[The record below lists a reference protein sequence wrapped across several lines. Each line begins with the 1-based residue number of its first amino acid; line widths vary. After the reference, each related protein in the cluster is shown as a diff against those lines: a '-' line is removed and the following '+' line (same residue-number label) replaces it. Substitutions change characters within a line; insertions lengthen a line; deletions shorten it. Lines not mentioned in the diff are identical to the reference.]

1 MSVRFIVAALIAAAL
16 VAPAASPALA
26 QSDQDAIKALIQS
39 AYVDG
44 LQNLG
49 DLEKTKA
56 GFHPDFVLLGLR
68 DGTLTRLPIA
78 EWIAA
83 ETKATRRRRRSGFR
97 AGLRAPGPAR
107 RRAHAPAHPEW
118 IVGREAEDRRG
129 EGTTTCTTRK
139 LPLARLTS
147 DLAQLPPDKRAALQ
161 WLRGISRQRPRR
173 RRVHQLRHPGL
184 PSRREAARALRRG
197 GEHCAFYPGAVVE
210 QYAANWRHT
219 TPAREPFDSRRTIRC
234 RQRWSGSS

>member
-78 EWIAA
+78 EWIASA
-83 ETKATRRRRRSGFR
+83 GKRKADGVKPPLTVCRFLAIDVTGSAASVKLELHQNDKRLFTDYLSLYKFPDG
-97 AGLRAPGPAR
+97 
-107 RRAHAPAHPEW
+107 W
-118 IVGREAEDRRG
+118 KIVG
-129 EGTTTCTTRK
+129 K
-139 LPLARLTS
+139 
-147 DLAQLPPDKRAALQ
+147 
-161 WLRGISRQRPRR
+161 IYY
-173 RRVHQLRHPGL
+173 RH
-184 PSRREAARALRRG
+184 
-197 GEHCAFYPGAVVE
+197 
-210 QYAANWRHT
+210 
-219 TPAREPFDSRRTIRC
+219 
-234 RQRWSGSS
+234 